1 MINNIITMEY
11 IAGVTVLKTIG
22 LDLTLKCISTLTVST
37 QSVYNL
43 LSNIKS
49 SVHTK
54 DLTNVLKEMDLE
66 NDILI
71 LESIFKEIDLEN
83 HHTKTLALCLESLK
97 VCVSEI
103 ENKLSEVNNRIIY
116 NQSLWIASSMRSY
129 VFDDIINSLKLLKL
143 NLDNRKK
150 TLFEVIK
157 INAYLNPY
165 LNIEKNCDITI
176 IEPL

>member
-1 MINNIITMEY
+1 MEY
-11 IAGVTVLKTIG
+11 IAGVTVLRSIG
-22 LDLTLKCISTLTVST
+22 LDLTLKCISTLTISA
-37 QSVYNL
+37 QSVYSL
-43 LSNIKS
+43 LTNIKS
-49 SVHTK
+49 SAHTK
-54 DLTNVLKEMDLE
+54 DLTNVLREMDLE

-71 LESIFKEIDLEN
+71 LESILKEIDLEH

-97 VCVSEI
+97 VCVFEI

-116 NQSLWIASSMRSY
+116 NKSLWLASSMRSY
-129 VFDDIINSLKLLKL
+129 VFDDIIDSLKLLKS

-157 INAYLNPY
+157 INSYLNPY
-165 LNIEKNCDITI
+165 LNLEKDCDITI